1 MIGSPAL
8 RGAAASLGGGAGR
21 ACPATASAVSAV
33 SAAIAASVN
42 TTGGPQRRVAA
53 VDCAVENRLNMLCP
67 LKRPCSRLRTSSVRS
82 RLFLDLTA
90 DNTPPIRFWGLSA
103 DSMAILS
110 YMTARVG
117 GRLARGWNW
126 HFCDLARRPV
136 YVRL

>member
-42 TTGGPQRRVAA
+42 TAGGARRRIAA

-67 LKRPCSRLRTSSVRS
+67 VLRVPVRACADQCQITTFFRPDRHQHATNSLLGTIGRFDGSSLIYDSACRRKRAC
-82 RLFLDLTA
+82 
-90 DNTPPIRFWGLSA
+90 
-103 DSMAILS
+103 
-110 YMTARVG
+110 
-117 GRLARGWNW
+117 GWNW
-126 HFCDLARRPV
+126 P
-136 YVRL
+136 